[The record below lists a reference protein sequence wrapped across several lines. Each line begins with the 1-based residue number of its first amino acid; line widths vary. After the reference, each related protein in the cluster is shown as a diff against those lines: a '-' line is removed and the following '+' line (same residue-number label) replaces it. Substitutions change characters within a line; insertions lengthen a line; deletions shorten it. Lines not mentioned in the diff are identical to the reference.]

1 MGFKYMN
8 QEKIDQ
14 LANLLKRLNKGE
26 KTAEIKQAAKNF
38 LASISPA
45 ELSQAEQKL
54 IATGLKVEDL
64 RHLCSAHL
72 EMVADNLSQLQANLM
87 PGHMLDTFIK
97 EHQVILSFLDKL
109 ETDRKSTRLNSSHIP
124 LYRMPSSA

>member
-1 MGFKYMN
+1 MN

-97 EHQVILSFLDKL
+97 EHQVIQIG
-109 ETDRKSTRLNSSHIP
+109 RAHV
-124 LYRMPSSA
+124 